1 MSGGYDDGYRKCP
14 CFWGTEP
21 GSFVRL
27 LGDYISSFA
36 GLAVLDAGCG
46 EGKNAAFLAAAGAVV
61 DALDIS
67 TLAIENGLKYWA
79 EYIGI
84 RWRVAD
90 IRESDFPKDHYS
102 VVVSYGLLHCM
113 SSAKEINDVIVR
125 LQNAT
130 RVGGYNVICVFNDRR
145 QELHAHPG
153 FSPSLLPHSAYQAA
167 YSSWEVLKESDSDL
181 TECHPHNNLK
191 HTHSMTRILA
201 RKL

>member
-1 MSGGYDDGYRKCP
+1 MTMATESVHAFGAPNPGALCGYLVTTFHR
-14 CFWGTEP
+14 
-21 GSFVRL
+21 SL
-27 LGDYISSFA
+27 

-79 EYIGI
+79 EYMGI

-113 SSAKEINDVIVR
+113 SSAKEINDIIVR

-167 YSSWEVLKESDSDL
+167 YSSWEVLNSTLSDRLPFPPPLVAIQGLDF
-181 TECHPHNNLK
+181 EYF
-191 HTHSMTRILA
+191 
-201 RKL
+201 